1 MEKTEII
8 LAATDKGEAVEK
20 IGNVNLHVNFDE
32 GVVSINGQKIVL
44 DALGKSHNT
53 PLSHNN
59 FNIRMAELENVTMP
73 TDETEA
79 KKREAKVAVF
89 TKLIDTIKKAT
100 EKAVIELDKI

>member
-8 LAATDKGEAVEK
+8 LASTANGEAVEK

-32 GVVSINGQKIVL
+32 GVVSINGQKVVL
-44 DALGKSHNT
+44 DALGKSHKT
-53 PLSHNN
+53 PLQHGN
-59 FNIRMAELENVTMP
+59 FNIRMAELENMPIP
-73 TDETEA
+73 TDEIEA

>member
-8 LAATDKGEAVEK
+8 LAATDNGEAVEK

-32 GVVSINGQKIVL
+32 GVVSINGQKTVV

-53 PLSHNN
+53 QLDYSK
-59 FNIRMAELENVTMP
+59 FNIRMAELKNVAMP

-89 TKLIDTIKKAT
+89 TKLIDSIKKAT